1 MGQQEPQEQQ
11 ISEPPILAQRPTM
24 VRYQVLTAAC
34 TVAVVAYIHRVGF
47 SRALPAIQ
55 NDLSLSDF
63 QTGVLAAVF
72 SLAYGAF
79 EIPYLATFGVPSQYQ
94 GRDAIAGFS
103 NSGAIFFQAWNSRI
117 SRC

>member
-1 MGQQEPQEQQ
+1 MKYIRTLLIG
-11 ISEPPILAQRPTM
+11 IAALA
-24 VRYQVLTAAC
+24 AAC

-79 EIPYLATFGVPSQYQ
+79 EIPCGLLGDRLGVRHLLTVLVLGWSLMTVTSAPA
-94 GRDAIAGFS
+94 RRKT
-103 NSGAIFFQAWNSRI
+103 SGPMRAAAP
-117 SRC
+117 